1 MVGTSI
7 RILYVVCCT
16 VQIHLIRCIAIPI
29 VVAPPAVAMSSRK
42 VSRVGGEAQHRCYF
56 CEQWIIPSASPHKQ
70 PLLRYATYTSRPLAH
85 VCIRH
90 ST

>member
-7 RILYVVCCT
+7 RILYDLWCT
-16 VQIHLIRCIAIPI
+16 VQIRVVRCIVIPI
-29 VVAPPAVAMSSRK
+29 VVASPAVTMSSRR
-42 VSRVGGEAQHRCYF
+42 VPRVGSEAQYRCYF

-70 PLLRYATYTSRPLAH
+70 PLLRYATDTSRPLAD

-90 ST
+90 NT